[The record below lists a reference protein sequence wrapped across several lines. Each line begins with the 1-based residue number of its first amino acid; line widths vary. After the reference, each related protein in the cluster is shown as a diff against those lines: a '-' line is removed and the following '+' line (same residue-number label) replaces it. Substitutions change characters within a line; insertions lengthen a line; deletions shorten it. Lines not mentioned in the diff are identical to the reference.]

1 MEPPRCDTVVVGEVA
16 VEGWRPVEDLVRWG
30 FAHAPVVMA
39 NEAHN
44 GLARCI
50 RTREVGVRMIQAAH
64 EAGVRRLAMEALHW
78 PARDVPGPITTLPDG
93 LGGYLA
99 QPEMRT
105 LIGTALDLVWTL
117 WAYEHQFDFTANCDP
132 AYLRSMEHTNWRER
146 EQAANLGLLR
156 EAAPGQPMLVW
167 CGNSHASKVQHEE
180 WVPMGWHFREMSG
193 VDQFVIDQDV
203 TVNFGGEPRPWVREL
218 LASMA
223 DTLAAHGG
231 TAGILCDQAPPPLC
245 GRAGVDALV
254 VSTDNELTGD
264 GE

>member
-1 MEPPRCDTVVVGEVA
+1 M
-16 VEGWRPVEDLVRWG
+16 EGWCPVEDLVRWG

-50 RTREVGVRMIQAAH
+50 RTREVGVRIIQAAH
-64 EAGVRRLAMEALHW
+64 EAGVRRLAMEALPHRRGE
-78 PARDVPGPITTLPDG
+78 PQGPILAVSPDS
-93 LGGYLA
+93 GGYLA
-99 QPEMRT
+99 QPEMRRLT
-105 LIGTALDLVWTL
+105 GTALNLGWTL
-117 WAYEHQFDFTANCDP
+117 WAYEAVIDFTPDTDWEH
-132 AYLRSMEHTNWRER
+132 LRSTEHTNWRER
-146 EQAANLGLLR
+146 EQAVNLCRLL
-156 EAAPGQPMLVW
+156 EAAPGEPVLVW

-231 TAGILCDQAPPPLC
+231 TAGILRDQAPPLLA
-245 GRAGVDALV
+245 GWDGVDALV
-254 VSTDNELTGD
+254 VSTDNEMTA
-264 GE
+264 

>member
-1 MEPPRCDTVVVGEVA
+1 M
-16 VEGWRPVEDLVRWG
+16 EGWCPVEDLVLWG

-50 RTREVGVRMIQAAH
+50 RTRQVGVRLIQAAH
-64 EAGVRRLAMEALHW
+64 EAGVRRLAMEALPHRRGE
-78 PARDVPGPITTLPDG
+78 PQGPILAMSPDS
-93 LGGYLA
+93 GGYLA
-99 QPEMRT
+99 QPEMRRLT
-105 LIGTALDLVWTL
+105 GTALNLGWTL
-117 WAYEHQFDFTANCDP
+117 WAYEAVIDVTPDTDWEH
-132 AYLRSMEHTNWRER
+132 LRSTEHTNWRER
-146 EQAANLGLLR
+146 EQAVNLCRLL
-156 EAAPGQPMLVW
+156 EAAPGEPMLVW

-231 TAGILCDQAPPPLC
+231 TAGILRDQAPPLLA
-245 GRAGVDALV
+245 GWAGVDALV
-254 VSTDNELTGD
+254 VSTDNEMTA
-264 GE
+264 

>member
-1 MEPPRCDTVVVGEVA
+1 M
-16 VEGWRPVEDLVRWG
+16 EGWCPVEDLVRWG

-50 RTREVGVRMIQAAH
+50 RTREVGVRIIQAAH
-64 EAGVRRLAMEALHW
+64 EAGVRRLAMEALPHRRGE
-78 PARDVPGPITTLPDG
+78 PQEPVLAVSPDS
-93 LGGYLA
+93 GGYLV
-99 QPEMRT
+99 QPEMRRLT
-105 LIGTALDLVWTL
+105 GTALDLGWTL
-117 WAYEHQFDFTANCDP
+117 WAYEAVIDFTPDTDWEH
-132 AYLRSMEHTNWRER
+132 LRSTEHTNWRER
-146 EQAANLGLLR
+146 EQAVNLCRLL
-156 EAAPGQPMLVW
+156 EAAPGEPMLVW

-231 TAGILCDQAPPPLC
+231 TAGILRDQAPPLLA
-245 GRAGVDALV
+245 GWDGVDALV
-254 VSTDNELTGD
+254 VSTDNEMTA
-264 GE
+264 

>member
-1 MEPPRCDTVVVGEVA
+1 VA

-30 FAHAPVVMA
+30 FGHAPVVMA

-44 GLARCI
+44 GLARCV
-50 RTREVGVRMIQAAH
+50 RTREVGVRMVQAAH

-78 PARDVPGPITTLPDG
+78 PARDVPGPITTLPDAR
-93 LGGYLA
+93 GGYLA
-99 QPEMRT
+99 QPEMRA
-105 LIGTALDLVWTL
+105 LIGTALDLGWTL
-117 WAYEHQFDFTANCDP
+117 WAYEHQFDITANTDP

-146 EQAANLGLLR
+146 EQAANLGRLL

-218 LASMA
+218 LASL
-223 DTLAAHGG
+223 DDILAAHGG
-231 TAGILCDQAPPPLC
+231 TAGILRDQAPPPLD
-245 GRAGVDALV
+245 GWAGVDALV

>member
-1 MEPPRCDTVVVGEVA
+1 
-16 VEGWRPVEDLVRWG
+16 VEGWCPVEDLVRWG

-50 RTREVGVRMIQAAH
+50 RTRKVGVRIIQAAH
-64 EAGVRRLAMEALHW
+64 EAGVRRLAMEALPHRRGE
-78 PARDVPGPITTLPDG
+78 PQGPILAVSPDS
-93 LGGYLA
+93 GGYLA
-99 QPEMRT
+99 QPEMRRLT
-105 LIGTALDLVWTL
+105 GTALNLGWTL
-117 WAYEHQFDFTANCDP
+117 WAYEAVIDLTPDTDWEH
-132 AYLRSMEHTNWRER
+132 LRSTEHTNWRDR
-146 EQAANLGLLR
+146 EQAVNLCRLL
-156 EAAPGQPMLVW
+156 EVAPGEPMLVW

-223 DTLAAHGG
+223 DTLAVHGG
-231 TAGILCDQAPPPLC
+231 TAGILRDQAPPLLA
-245 GRAGVDALV
+245 GRDGVDALV
-254 VSTDNELTGD
+254 VSTDNEMTA
-264 GE
+264 